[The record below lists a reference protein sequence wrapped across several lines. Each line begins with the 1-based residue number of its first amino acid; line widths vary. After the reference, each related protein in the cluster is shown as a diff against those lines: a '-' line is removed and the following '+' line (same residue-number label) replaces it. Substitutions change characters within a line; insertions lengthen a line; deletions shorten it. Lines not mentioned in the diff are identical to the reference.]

1 MPRRTGGFIG
11 HRGLQAPDPPT
22 AVTPTEGNEQVSIG
36 FTAPVDVGD
45 DAITG
50 YVVQLSTD
58 GTDYGSY
65 SSTGSPSGVTIGS
78 LTNGTAYTAKV
89 WAINDYGTSAPS
101 KASASVTP
109 VVPPRG
115 IIFGGG
121 NTSALNIIEYI
132 TISSTGQSAD
142 FGDLTTTKKGAGA
155 YSSTTRAVCHAGQ
168 KEASP
173 YYQNIIDY
181 VTIASTGN
189 ATDFGNA
196 LSIKAYGAGLS
207 NATRGIYG
215 GGKDSGYAEAQ
226 IEYTTI
232 ASTGNATNFGNLVA
246 VRDNIND
253 AGCASPTRGI
263 FFGGYETGGNN
274 AINVIQYI
282 TIGSTGNAS
291 DFGDMSASL
300 FSVMACSS
308 ETRGVKAGG
317 ISGYINNIEYVT
329 IASTGD
335 SSDFGDLTA
344 GRAQGGGT
352 SSSTR
357 GVFAGGE
364 TANNTRSNIIDY
376 ITIASA
382 GNATDFGDLT
392 ATRLYNSMTS
402 SDHGG
407 VQ

>member
-11 HRGLQAPDPPT
+11 HRGLQAPDPPID
-22 AVTPTEGNEQVSIG
+22 VTPTEGNAQVSIA
-36 FTAPVDVGD
+36 FTAPSDVGD

-58 GTDYGSY
+58 GTDYSAGSN
-65 SSTGSPSGVTIGS
+65 TGSSSPVVISS

-89 WAINDYGTSAPS
+89 WAINDYGTSSPS
-101 KASASVTP
+101 KASDSVTP
-109 VVPPRG
+109 RVPPRG

-132 TISSTGQSAD
+132 TISSTGNSQD
-142 FGDLTTTKKGAGA
+142 FGDLTETKKGTGA
-155 YSSTTRAVCHAGQ
+155 YSSTTRGVCHAGQ

-173 YYQNIIDY
+173 FYLNIIDY

-189 ATDFGNA
+189 ATDFGDA

-207 NATRGIYG
+207 NATRGIYAG
-215 GGKDSGYAEAQ
+215 GLDSGVAEAQ
-226 IEYTTI
+226 IEYVTI
-232 ASTGNATNFGNLVA
+232 ASTGNATNFGNLVG
-246 VRDNIND
+246 VRHNLLD

-263 FFGGYETGGNN
+263 FFGGYESGGAN
-274 AINVIQYI
+274 AVNVIQYI
-282 TIGSTGNAS
+282 TIGSTGNAL

-300 FSVMACSS
+300 YALMACSS

-317 ISGYINNIEYVT
+317 ISGYVNNIEYVT
-329 IASTGD
+329 IANTGNAT
-335 SSDFGDLTA
+335 DFGDLTA

-364 TANNTRSNIIDY
+364 TSNNNRSNIIDY

-392 ATRLYNSMTS
+392 ATRFYNSMTS

>member
-22 AVTPTEGNEQVSIG
+22 NITPTQGDEQVSIG

-50 YVVQLSTD
+50 YLVQLSTD

-65 SSTGSPSGVTIGS
+65 SSAGSPSGVVIGS

-101 KASASVTP
+101 EASASVTP

-189 ATDFGNA
+189 AT
-196 LSIKAYGAGLS
+196 
-207 NATRGIYG
+207 
-215 GGKDSGYAEAQ
+215 
-226 IEYTTI
+226 
-232 ASTGNATNFGNLVA
+232 NFGNLVG